1 MPNALSL
8 MKTALRTIP
17 AAVMAIVLLSY
28 LTNYDYLWGGIRETW
43 LRGWENAQIDDL
55 AFRDHVRTIPASSN
69 PQPWPEGLNWGQ
81 LAPDEDG
88 KTWLENSETASF
100 LVIQHDSLVYE
111 SYFKGHDV
119 TTLTNSFSMVK
130 SITAM
135 AVGLAV
141 NRGLVDEQ
149 ALLSEYLPR
158 FAESE
163 GAVPSVQE
171 VLQMRSSIPFGE
183 SYKDPFGF
191 QAKAYYRDDNR
202 TLLKPYR
209 VEGTPG
215 TTFRYQGGNTMLLA
229 EMLDQVREGNLSE
242 DIANG
247 LWEQMGAEHDAFWGL
262 DGNPSE
268 GAVERSFAQFYA
280 TTRDFA
286 RFGQLLLDTGAW
298 QGRQLLPRDFAERM
312 ITPIERLTDELH
324 TDFYGYQI
332 WLGTTDDGLPFSLLE
347 GLRGQMVISLPD
359 LDMVVVRTGYD
370 KLKAKKRDLPVD
382 TYTVIDV
389 ARRLQ

>member
-1 MPNALSL
+1 
-8 MKTALRTIP
+8 MKSTLRAI
-17 AAVMAIVLLSY
+17 AAFVFAAVLLSY

-55 AFRDHVRTIPASSN
+55 PFRDHVRTIPASSS
-69 PQPWPEGLNWGQ
+69 PQPWPEGPKWGRV
-81 LAPDEDG
+81 APDEEG
-88 KTWLENSETASF
+88 EAWLEDSETASF
-100 LVIQHDSLVYE
+100 LVIQNDSLVYE
-111 SYFKGHDV
+111 SYFKGHDA

-130 SITAM
+130 SIAAM

-149 ALLSEYLPR
+149 ARLSEYLPR
-158 FAESE
+158 FAEGES
-163 GAVPSVQE
+163 ADLTVQE
-171 VLQMRSSIPFGE
+171 VLQMRSNIPFGE

-202 TLLKPYR
+202 TLLEPYR

-215 TTFRYQGGNTMLLA
+215 TTFHYQGGNTMLLA
-229 EMLDQVREGNLSE
+229 EMLDQVRDGNLSE

-247 LWEQMGAEHDAFWGL
+247 LWEQMGAEHEAFWGL
-262 DGNPSE
+262 DGDPSE
-268 GAVERSFAQFYA
+268 GAVERSFAQYYA

-298 QGRQLLPRDFAERM
+298 KGQQLLPRDFTERM
-312 ITPIERLTDELH
+312 ITPIERLTEEVD

-332 WLGTTDDGLPFSLLE
+332 WLGTTDDGLPFSMLE

-370 KLKAKKRDLPVD
+370 KLKAKKRNLPVD

>member
-1 MPNALSL
+1 
-8 MKTALRTIP
+8 MKIALRVVSVLIL
-17 AAVMAIVLLSY
+17 AIASLSY

-55 AFRDHVRTIPASSN
+55 PFRDHVRTIPASSN
-69 PQPWPEGLNWGQ
+69 PQPWPEGPNWGK
-81 LAPDEDG
+81 LAPDDKG
-88 KTWLENSETASF
+88 KAWLENSETASF

-111 SYFKGHDV
+111 SYFKGQEV
-119 TTLTNSFSMVK
+119 TTLTNSFSVVK

-141 NRGLVDEQ
+141 NRGLVHEQ
-149 ALLSEYLPR
+149 ARLSEYLPR
-158 FAESE
+158 FAEGESA
-163 GAVPSVQE
+163 GLTVQE
-171 VLQMRSSIPFGE
+171 VLQMRSNIPFGE

-202 TLLKPYR
+202 TLLQPYR

-215 TTFRYQGGNTMLLA
+215 TTFHYQGGNTMLLA

-247 LWEQMGAEHDAFWGL
+247 LWEEMGAEHDAFWGL
-262 DGNPSE
+262 DGDPAE
-268 GAVERSFAQFYA
+268 GAVERSFAQYYA

-298 QGRQLLPRDFAERM
+298 KGQQLLPRDFAERM
-312 ITPIERLTDELH
+312 ITPIQRLTDEVD

-332 WLGTTDDGLPFSLLE
+332 WLGTTDDGLPFSMLE
-347 GLRGQMVISLPD
+347 GLRGQMIISLPD

-389 ARRLQ
+389 ARHLK

>member
-1 MPNALSL
+1 M
-8 MKTALRTIP
+8 
-17 AAVMAIVLLSY
+17 AAVVLSY
-28 LTNYDYLWGGIRETW
+28 FTNYGYLWGGIRETW

-55 AFRDHVRTIPASSN
+55 PFRDHVRTLPASSN
-69 PQPWPEGLNWGQ
+69 PQPWPEGPLWGKVE
-81 LAPDEDG
+81 LDEAG
-88 KTWLENSETASF
+88 QAWLEDSKTASF

-111 SYFKGHDV
+111 SYLRGHDA

-141 NRGLVDEQ
+141 QQGLIDEQ
-149 ALLSEYLPR
+149 APVSTYLPR
-158 FAESE
+158 FAEGD
-163 GAVPSVQE
+163 GASLTVQE
-171 VLQMRSSIPFGE
+171 LLQMRSNIPFGE
-183 SYKDPFGF
+183 DYKDPFGF

-202 TLLKPYR
+202 TLLEPYR
-209 VEGTPG
+209 VDGDPG
-215 TTFRYQGGNTMLLA
+215 TVFVYQGGNTMLLA
-229 EMLDQVREGNLSE
+229 EILDAVREGNLSE

-262 DGNPSE
+262 DGDPSD
-268 GAVERSFAQFYA
+268 GAVERSFAQYYA

-298 QGRQLLPRDFAERM
+298 KGQQLLPRDFAERM
-312 ITPIERLTDELH
+312 ITPIERLTDEVD
-324 TDFYGYQI
+324 TDYYGYQI
-332 WLGTTDDGLPFSLLE
+332 WLGTTDDGLPFSMLE
-347 GLRGQMVISLPD
+347 GLRGQMVISIPD

-382 TYTVIDV
+382 TYTVIDI
-389 ARRLQ
+389 ARRLR